1 MNPKVGGDT
10 RTEALAQAERARE
23 DRAQHAA
30 GSEHQASLYR
40 GQTAFAHAHRAHAKL
55 LSNKLRANKLRA
67 RLAQARK
74 PRMTKRGTFSASRK
88 TARQVLKHAHPSMLR
103 SAAHRASGSR
113 VTREGGR
120 GGGQQGQSQGQGQG
134 QGQQQRDPDRRERS
148 WRRSS
153 MHAVAVASPG
163 SANLLDH
170 TATHLADACCDALLS
185 LRRQL
190 ETNPHARIDSLLLRL
205 SREAIAARLVQGS
218 LDAGSIDAIKAQLI
232 ERADKDVAASP
243 RMADFNLLA
252 GLHLL
257 MMQRPLR
264 RSNQARTHATLQ
276 ALETRHPNA
285 SHV

>member
-1 MNPKVGGDT
+1 MNPKVGGDA

-30 GSEHQASLYR
+30 GSDHQASLYR
-40 GQTAFAHAHRAHAKL
+40 GQTAFANAHRAHAKL

-74 PRMTKRGTFSASRK
+74 PRMTKRGKFSASRK
-88 TARQVLKHAHPSMLR
+88 TAPQVLKHAHASMQR
-103 SAAHRASGSR
+103 SPLHRAGGSR
-113 VTREGGR
+113 VTRDGGR
-120 GGGQQGQSQGQGQG
+120 GGGQQGQNQGQGQGQRQG
-134 QGQQQRDPDRRERS
+134 QGQQQRDQDRRERS
-148 WRRSS
+148 WRLSS
-153 MHAVAVASPG
+153 LHAAPVASSA

-190 ETNPHARIDSLLLRL
+190 QTNPHARIDSLLLRL
-205 SREAIAARLVQGS
+205 AREATAARFAQGS
-218 LDAGSIDAIKAQLI
+218 LDAGSIEAIKERLI
-232 ERADKDVAASP
+232 ERSKKHGAPSA

-264 RSNQARTHATLQ
+264 RSNQARTNATLH
-276 ALETRHPNA
+276 ALDA